1 MQSPSGSRGKSEED
15 EEEMKESGVDLS
27 YDMEAPDVDSSPVP
41 MTKAISSSGQR
52 TPSIVKHKQTMR
64 FQAKLLLLKQKHEQ
78 NFSKDEFPQRTRKSP
93 LSSTTFK
100 STKLPQFAE
109 TAGMA
114 THVIDSRR
122 IVTNPSKYQIITSS
136 PLCSQYSVSDPS
148 LDSLGSPLTSP
159 PDQQMKFNIPPQSF
173 SSDVGYVDNAS
184 PDSNVTSSSDLS
196 EGDNLFLANVVEVKA
211 LDEITVE
218 QQEELSQILSQA
230 SYGSEGITGLLQG
243 DSNNRVGLTSSS
255 SCPVVTQPRYR
266 GGRKKEEAPPNMT
279 PEQRVQ
285 WEKERQKKDNH
296 NHIER
301 RRRDKINECIRLLSH
316 IVPNGE
322 DLSDVDTVPVEVGN
336 SDSQKKEYNKKGAVL
351 EASVNYIKR
360 LQSEHRNLDELRQR
374 QAVLERENRRLQLLV
389 QQMTLEA
396 EHRQH
401 ESPHLTQN
409 IQVQQQAL
417 LQPYQQQHGQLH
429 VQQVEVPLGPSNQH
443 QPNLQMIY
451 NQQRPQ
457 QVEMLLTTN
466 QQLPMQVPIQ
476 DQHLLEELM
485 NLVQSSECPIVA
497 SNGQFE
503 PFTELI
509 FQSLPEE
516 NFPTTVIS
524 NHFDD
529 ANAMDFSMDDMF
541 TDGSSL
547 QLNSDPLLSTTNSI
561 PDFEEDIFSRLM
573 AK

>member
-1 MQSPSGSRGKSEED
+1 
-15 EEEMKESGVDLS
+15 
-27 YDMEAPDVDSSPVP
+27 
-41 MTKAISSSGQR
+41 
-52 TPSIVKHKQTMR
+52 
-64 FQAKLLLLKQKHEQ
+64 
-78 NFSKDEFPQRTRKSP
+78 
-93 LSSTTFK
+93 
-100 STKLPQFAE
+100 
-109 TAGMA
+109 
-114 THVIDSRR
+114 
-122 IVTNPSKYQIITSS
+122 
-136 PLCSQYSVSDPS
+136 
-148 LDSLGSPLTSP
+148 
-159 PDQQMKFNIPPQSF
+159 
-173 SSDVGYVDNAS
+173 
-184 PDSNVTSSSDLS
+184 
-196 EGDNLFLANVVEVKA
+196 
-211 LDEITVE
+211 
-218 QQEELSQILSQA
+218 
-230 SYGSEGITGLLQG
+230 
-243 DSNNRVGLTSSS
+243 
-255 SCPVVTQPRYR
+255 
-266 GGRKKEEAPPNMT
+266 
-279 PEQRVQ
+279 
-285 WEKERQKKDNH
+285 
-296 NHIER
+296 
-301 RRRDKINECIRLLSH
+301 
-316 IVPNGE
+316 
-322 DLSDVDTVPVEVGN
+322 
-336 SDSQKKEYNKKGAVL
+336 
-351 EASVNYIKR
+351 
-360 LQSEHRNLDELRQR
+360 
-374 QAVLERENRRLQLLV
+374 
-389 QQMTLEA
+389 MTLEA